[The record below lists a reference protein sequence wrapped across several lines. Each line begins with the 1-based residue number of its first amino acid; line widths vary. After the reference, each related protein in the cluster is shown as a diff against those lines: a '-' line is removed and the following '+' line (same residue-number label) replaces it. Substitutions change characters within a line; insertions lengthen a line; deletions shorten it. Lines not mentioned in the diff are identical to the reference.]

1 MKILL
6 VSLNNETKPYPVF
19 PLGLAY
25 VAAAVPPGHDVRTV
39 DLCVEEDLGSLAD
52 PLFRPDL
59 VGISV
64 RNVDNLTFPLSESY
78 VPFLKKVVEALK
90 AATPSA
96 RIVLGGSGYSLF
108 PEELLG
114 YLGLALGIVGEGEE
128 AFAWII
134 GHLEDGRLHEAPSLA
149 WIARDG
155 SFRQNPPNFHRPF
168 RGRPDRSLFSTGHYL
183 VEGGMANVQTKR
195 GCRYKCIYCTY
206 PAIDGST
213 IRLREPADIVD
224 EIEGLVLEAG
234 VEYLYFVDDIFNEP
248 PAHAEDVCGEILRR
262 GLSVRWTGF
271 VNPTKLSR
279 DLLSKMKAAGC
290 EGIEL
295 GTDTGSPAVMR
306 TMRKSF
312 SVESV
317 RRAADDCRSLGLPF
331 CHYLIFGGPGETRE
345 TFMETVR
352 LMEETDPTAVIA
364 MIGPRIYPMTEL
376 EAIARREGVVGE
388 GDSLLFPRFYVS
400 PAMGAEW
407 ALDFLRDYC
416 RAHRNWVVPGLE
428 INTGREV
435 TRALRSRYRAAGPLW
450 SRLRK

>member
-6 VSLNNETKPYPVF
+6 VSINNETKPYPVF

-25 VAAAVPPGHDVRTV
+25 VASAVPPGDDVRAV
-39 DLCVEEDLGSLAD
+39 DLCVEEDLGALAD

-78 VPFLKKVVEALK
+78 VPFLKKVVESMK
-90 AATPSA
+90 RAASSA
-96 RIVLGGSGYSLF
+96 RIVMGGSGYSLF
-108 PEELLG
+108 PEELLR
-114 YLGLALGIVGEGEE
+114 YLGLDLGIVGEGEE
-128 AFAWII
+128 AFAWIVE
-134 GHLEDGRLHEAPSLA
+134 HMEDARLYEAPNLA

-155 SFRQNPPNFHRPF
+155 SFRRNPFGSPRPF
-168 RGRPDRSLFSTGHYL
+168 RGHPDRRLFSTAHYL

-195 GCRYKCIYCTY
+195 GCHYKCIYCTY

-224 EIEGLVLEAG
+224 AIEGLVLNAG
-234 VEYLYFVDDIFNEP
+234 GEYVYLVDDIFNEP
-248 PAHAEDVCGEILRR
+248 PVHAEAVCDEILRR
-262 GLSVRWTGF
+262 RLSVRWTGF

-312 SVESV
+312 SVESI
-317 RRAADDCRSLGLPF
+317 RRAADDCRALGLPF

-345 TFMETVR
+345 TFMETVQ

-364 MIGPRIYPMTEL
+364 MVGPRIYPGTEL
-376 EAIARREGVVGE
+376 ETIARRESVIGE
-388 GDSLLFPRFYVS
+388 GESLLFPRFYVS

-407 ALDFLRDYC
+407 ALDFLRGYC
-416 RAHRNWVVPGLE
+416 RTHRNWVVPGLE
-428 INTGREV
+428 INAGREV